1 MDVFNY
7 HKKVLDHVK
16 ENIADYLDVNR
27 KHIHILSISEGEKS
41 GIGETYQID
50 RKVEYEYNG
59 EIRKA
64 LWIEYYH
71 NGETKELFSLKDQE

>member
-27 KHIHILSISEGEKS
+27 KHIHILSISESDKKGL
-41 GIGETYQID
+41 GETYQID

-64 LWIEYYH
+64 LWVEYSN
-71 NGETKELFSLKDQE
+71 NGVIKEFYSLKDQE